1 MTPVSLRDL
10 QLVNFGPTTGVVER
24 IRQALSSLNKA
35 ERRVA
40 NVVLSDINGATRTT
54 TKELAKRAAVSE
66 PTVVRFARHMG
77 CDGFL
82 DFKMRL
88 SEDLVTARMFVFPDH
103 NALSRDPTDVVTRVY
118 EATAQALAFSFA
130 QRDPTALGRAAAA
143 IQSAKRLFCMGVGG
157 SSSIVAQEA
166 ANRLF
171 RFDVHVTAISDPYQQ
186 LMAAAICEAKD
197 VLLLFSVTGKPKS
210 LVDSANISTE
220 LGATVISVTRPA
232 TPVALASTIIIPL
245 DIPDHEQHF
254 QIPNRT
260 RYGQLYVVDCLATLV
275 GTDRL
280 KHSAPKLSRIR
291 NVLASLHGPTEQQ
304 PIGD

>member
-1 MTPVSLRDL
+1 
-10 QLVNFGPTTGVVER
+10 
-24 IRQALSSLNKA
+24 
-35 ERRVA
+35 
-40 NVVLSDINGATRTT
+40 
-54 TKELAKRAAVSE
+54 
-66 PTVVRFARHMG
+66 
-77 CDGFL
+77 
-82 DFKMRL
+82 
-88 SEDLVTARMFVFPDH
+88 
-103 NALSRDPTDVVTRVY
+103 
-118 EATAQALAFSFA
+118 
-130 QRDPTALGRAAAA
+130 
-143 IQSAKRLFCMGVGG
+143 
-157 SSSIVAQEA
+157 
-166 ANRLF
+166 
-171 RFDVHVTAISDPYQQ
+171 VTAISDPYQQ